1 MISCWRSG
9 CSLKNVGE
17 NYLLSHDCSKAIG
30 LFEVQLV
37 QFVLGIKVPEGK
49 DYKSTDCQ

>member
-1 MISCWRSG
+1 ML
-9 CSLKNVGE
+9 LKNVDE
-17 NYLLSHDCSKAIG
+17 KHLLSHDCSKAIG

-49 DYKSTDCQ
+49 DCKSADSIANDL